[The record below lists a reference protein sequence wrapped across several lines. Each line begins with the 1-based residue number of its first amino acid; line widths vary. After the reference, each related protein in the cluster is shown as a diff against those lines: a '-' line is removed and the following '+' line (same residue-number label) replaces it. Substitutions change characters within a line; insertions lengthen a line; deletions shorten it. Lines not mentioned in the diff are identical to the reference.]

1 MSEFRL
7 RMSRPQIAVKRART
21 PLILDMAGQ
30 GGGKTMNIG
39 VDTYEKICEC
49 PKAKGF
55 IGANTHEQ
63 LTKTTLV
70 KAFSVWKMLAGWT
83 QYDVKNNPEGIY
95 TVNRKPPPHFIQ
107 FEVLDDY
114 RKTICFQ
121 NGAMIFT
128 GSLKNYLVHD
138 GKEFAWCHLDE
149 TKDTKKEAVTDVILG
164 RLRQYGLWYDNT
176 KPSKPMLF
184 DDSIS
189 FEDAEEK
196 GYVAWNPCYIHTSP
210 SSTGV
215 EWLLDLFHLKTYETK
230 IRTALANR
238 FTFFNKIHDNVTAVI
253 YQSYWNEKNLPPN
266 FLENQKKRMS
276 SNEQLLFIDGF
287 PFAKTGSE
295 YYSDFMRSR
304 TVLPKR
310 IIPFDFDNTFCIS
323 LDFNAVPYMSLIVAQ
338 LRYVTK
344 FVNDQ
349 NEKKDFL
356 EEGDTGFSPI
366 EVVQVFIQKEFIGW
380 QKDNNND
387 TDKVAEMFC
396 DWLVLNEA
404 NSDVFGYG
412 DATGNSRFAGIG
424 SLTNF
429 KIVRNVIEKYF
440 YYEQKARKVNP
451 PNRLR
456 RAFVNRI
463 LKGGYP
469 EIELYISDECEQ
481 LIRDMEFTKQ
491 GVDGGKFKELEKDKV
506 TGQSYQKIG
515 HLGDELEYLLCE
527 IFYDTLKEI
536 N

>member
-1 MSEFRL
+1 MSEFEL
-7 RMSRPQIAVKRART
+7 KMSRPQIALKRART

-30 GGGKTMNIG
+30 GAGKTMNIG
-39 VDTYEKICEC
+39 VDTYEKIVDC

-63 LTKTTLV
+63 LTKSTLL
-70 KAFSVWKMLAGWT
+70 KAFSTWFLLAGWT
-83 QYDVKNNPEGIY
+83 QYDAKSNPDGVY
-95 TVNRKPPPHFIQ
+95 VVNKKPPAHFIQ
-107 FEVLDDY
+107 HEVLDEY

-128 GSLKNYLVHD
+128 GSLKNYLAHD

-164 RLRQYGLWYDNT
+164 RLRQYGLWFDS
-176 KPSKPMLF
+176 SKPTNPIIF
-184 DDSIS
+184 DADVT
-189 FEDAEEK
+189 EDEATER
-196 GYVAWNPCYIHTSP
+196 GWVAWNPCFIHTSP

-215 EWLLDLFHLKTYETK
+215 EWLLDLFNLKKNEAEIKKALSNKFNFYHK
-230 IRTALANR
+230 IE
-238 FTFFNKIHDNVTAVI
+238 DNVTVVI
-253 YQSYWNEKNLPPN
+253 YQSYWNENNLPPN
-266 FLENQKKRMS
+266 FLNNQKKRMS

-295 YYSDFMRSR
+295 YYADFVRSR

-310 IIPFDFDNTFCIS
+310 IIPFDFNNTFCIS

-338 LRYVTK
+338 IRYVTK
-344 FVNDQ
+344 FINEH

-356 EEGDTGFSPI
+356 EDGDVGFFPI
-366 EVVQVFIQKEFIGW
+366 EVAQVFIQKEFIGW
-380 QKDNNND
+380 QKENNND

-396 DWLVLNEA
+396 DWLVLNDA
-404 NSDVFGYG
+404 NCDVFGYG

-429 KIVRNVIEKYF
+429 KIVRNVVEKYF
-440 YYEQKARKVNP
+440 YYEQKAKKVNP

-456 RAFVNRI
+456 RAFMNRI
-463 LKGGYP
+463 FAGAYP
-469 EIELYISDECEQ
+469 EIELYVSDECEQ
-481 LIRDMEFTKQ
+481 LIRDLEFTKQ
-491 GVDGGKFKELEKDKV
+491 GVDGGKFKELEKDKA

-515 HLGDELEYLLCE
+515 HLGDELEYLMCE
-527 IFYDTLKEI
+527 VFHDTLKEI